1 MKKIILAS
9 SSPRRREI
17 LEKYNVDFEIMTS
30 NINEKISFDEDPFQ
44 VAMSLAFQKAEDISK
59 RIHFDA
65 IVIAADTIVYMDKVI
80 GKPKDEADAYKI
92 LESLSG
98 KEHLV
103 ITGISIIDVILGKK
117 IIDYENSVIVPDIRL
132 PHELELFKKH
142 GAISIRVES
151 SREAR
156 ANRGTLVKEDDT
168 TEVALDN
175 VKDWDYVIENNSG
188 LEELTSQVE
197 KIADDIRRKI
207 A

>member
-1 MKKIILAS
+1 
-9 SSPRRREI
+9 
-17 LEKYNVDFEIMTS
+17 
-30 NINEKISFDEDPFQ
+30 
-44 VAMSLAFQKAEDISK
+44 
-59 RIHFDA
+59 
-65 IVIAADTIVYMDKVI
+65 
-80 GKPKDEADAYKI
+80 
-92 LESLSG
+92 
-98 KEHLV
+98 
-103 ITGISIIDVILGKK
+103 
-117 IIDYENSVIVPDIRL
+117 
-132 PHELELFKKH
+132 
-142 GAISIRVES
+142 VES

>member
-1 MKKIILAS
+1 MNKKMII
-9 SSPRRREI
+9 
-17 LEKYNVDFEIMTS
+17 
-30 NINEKISFDEDPFQ
+30 
-44 VAMSLAFQKAEDISK
+44 
-59 RIHFDA
+59 
-65 IVIAADTIVYMDKVI
+65 
-80 GKPKDEADAYKI
+80 
-92 LESLSG
+92 LSG
-98 KEHLV
+98 KQFSGKDTVAAMLLKLLPGFER
-103 ITGISIIDVILGKK
+103 IGIGDAIKIEYSRRTGLSLEEIEKNKSNYRPDLIALGDEGRAKDPDYWLKK